1 MKEKLI
7 NAIAENQEKEALKLV
22 EDMLAQNENPQTILD
37 AGQKAMVIVGQ
48 RFEDETYFLPEL
60 VFAGET
66 LRKIAEI
73 IKPRLLETAT
83 EAEEA
88 ESLGNIVLG
97 TVEGD
102 IHDIGKDIV
111 GFLLDVNNFKVH
123 DLGIDVPAQ
132 KFVDKIKEVKPEIV
146 ALSGFLTLAFDAM
159 RDTVQAIQDAG
170 VRDDVKIMIGGGQM
184 DDKVS
189 TYVGADAYGSDATVA
204 VNLAKSWVG
213 GK

>member
-7 NAIAENQEKEALKLV
+7 NLIADKHEKEALKLV
-22 EDMLAQNENPQTILD
+22 EEMLAQDVDPQLVLD
-37 AGQKAMVIVGQ
+37 ASREAMVIVGQ

-73 IKPRLLETAT
+73 IKPRLQEKAT
-83 EAEEA
+83 VDKP
-88 ESLGNIVLG
+88 LGKIVIG
-97 TVEGD
+97 TVAGD

-111 GFLLDVNNFKVH
+111 TFLLDVHNFEVH

-132 KFVDKIKEVKPEIV
+132 KFVDTIKEVKPEIV
-146 ALSGFLTLAFDAM
+146 ALSGFLTLAYDSM

-184 DDKVS
+184 GDQVS
-189 TYVGADAYGSDATVA
+189 TYVGADAYGADATVA
-204 VNLAKSWVG
+204 VKLAKAWIG
-213 GK
+213 GE

>member
-7 NAIAENQEKEALKLV
+7 NAIAGNKEKKALKLV
-22 EDMLAQNENPQTILD
+22 EDMLAQGEDPQTVLD
-37 AGQKAMVIVGQ
+37 ASREAMVIVGQ

-60 VFAGET
+60 IFAGET

-73 IKPRLLETAT
+73 VKPRLQKATTET
-83 EAEEA
+83 EP
-88 ESLGNIVLG
+88 LGKIVLG
-97 TVEGD
+97 TVKGD

-111 GFLLDVNNFKVH
+111 AFMLDVNNFEVH
-123 DLGIDVPAQ
+123 DLGIDVPAEE
-132 KFVDKIKEVKPEIV
+132 FVARIKNTKPEIV
-146 ALSGFLTLAFDAM
+146 ALSGFLTLAYDSM
-159 RDTVQAIQDAG
+159 RDTVNAIREAG

-189 TYVGADAYGSDATVA
+189 TYVGADAYGADATVA
-204 VNLAKSWVG
+204 VRLAKEWIG

>member
-7 NAIAENQEKEALKLV
+7 DAIADNQEEKALKLV
-22 EDMLAQNENPQTILD
+22 EEILAQGVDPQLVLD
-37 AGQKAMVIVGQ
+37 ASREAMVIVGQ

-66 LRKIAEI
+66 LRKVAEI
-73 IKPRLLETAT
+73 VKPRLQEKA
-83 EAEEA
+83 AVNQP
-88 ESLGNIVLG
+88 LGKIVIG
-97 TVEGD
+97 TVAGD

-111 GFLLDVNNFKVH
+111 SFLLDINNYDVH

-132 KFVDKIKEVKPEIV
+132 KFVETIKDVKPEVV
-146 ALSGFLTLAFDAM
+146 ALSGFLTLAYDSM

-184 DDKVS
+184 DEKVS
-189 TYVGADAYGSDATVA
+189 TYVRADAYGADATVA
-204 VNLAKSWVG
+204 VRLAKAWIG
-213 GK
+213 GE

>member
-7 NAIAENQEKEALKLV
+7 NAIADKHEEEALKLV
-22 EDMLAQNENPQTILD
+22 VDMLAQGEDPQVVLD
-37 AGQKAMVIVGQ
+37 ASREAMVIVGQ

-60 VFAGET
+60 VFTGEI
-66 LRKIAEI
+66 LRKIADI
-73 IKPRLLETAT
+73 VKPKLQAK
-83 EAEEA
+83 
-88 ESLGNIVLG
+88 ESVDEPLGKIVIG

-111 GFLLDVNNFKVH
+111 SFLLDVNNFDVH

-132 KFVDKIKEVKPEIV
+132 KFVDTIKDVKPDIV
-146 ALSGFLTLAFDAM
+146 ALSGFLTLAYDSM
-159 RDTVQAIQDAG
+159 HDTVQAIRDAG

-184 DDKVS
+184 DDRVS
-189 TYVGADAYGSDATVA
+189 TYVGADAYGADASVA
-204 VNLAKSWVG
+204 VKLAKAWIG